1 MKRIIAVLTTLLLML
16 SFIIPNANV
25 TYAVEIPEELSG
37 KSTVVYGANLSEQ
50 EKEEV
55 RRLLEADSETM
66 EEFIVTGEDI
76 HKYIGG
82 NPDSNMFSSVKITH
96 KDEGHGIIVD
106 IITPDRITKV
116 TSEMYYNALL
126 TAGVENAIVEV
137 AAPKPVTG
145 GSALA
150 GIYKAYDSVGAELDS
165 DRMEVAS
172 DELDLTTKL
181 SEKDGLSTE
190 AVTDLMTEIKKAIA
204 DQNPATR
211 EDIEEIVG
219 ERLDDLEINLSE
231 EDRQLL
237 IDLFERMREMDID
250 FGKVKEQLE
259 DLTSVIKDKLGD
271 FNVDSGFWGKVKG
284 FFTNI
289 IDRIKGLFD

>member
-181 SEKDGLSTE
+181 SEKDGLST
-190 AVTDLMTEIKKAIA
+190 
-204 DQNPATR
+204 
-211 EDIEEIVG
+211 
-219 ERLDDLEINLSE
+219 
-231 EDRQLL
+231 
-237 IDLFERMREMDID
+237 
-250 FGKVKEQLE
+250 
-259 DLTSVIKDKLGD
+259 
-271 FNVDSGFWGKVKG
+271 
-284 FFTNI
+284 
-289 IDRIKGLFD
+289 